1 MNLKPNKDKC
11 IRDIKEHFFIFNK
24 RCLSRFLRCVITN
37 SNLHVRHWPNI
48 QRLSRWINIFLPLSL
63 PALMWVLSVPRPTSI
78 DIKSSLI
85 SLKAVDCFI
94 QARMFLESVPFRS
107 FRSRQVFWCQFC
119 QFQAENSQMLQWRWV
134 FPLLWWHEC
143 NHQSIYWKTLFQS
156 CFSSFNN
163 HFPIK
168 LTIITSGT

>member
-1 MNLKPNKDKC
+1 MYMNLKPNKDKC

-48 QRLSRWINIFLPLSL
+48 QRLLSWINIFLPLSL

-107 FRSRQVFWCQFC
+107 FRSRQVFWCQFVSFRQRTVKC
-119 QFQAENSQMLQWRWV
+119 YSEDGFFLCYGDMSATISQYTEKLCFKVALVHLITIFQ
-134 FPLLWWHEC
+134 
-143 NHQSIYWKTLFQS
+143 
-156 CFSSFNN
+156 
-163 HFPIK
+163 
-168 LTIITSGT
+168 